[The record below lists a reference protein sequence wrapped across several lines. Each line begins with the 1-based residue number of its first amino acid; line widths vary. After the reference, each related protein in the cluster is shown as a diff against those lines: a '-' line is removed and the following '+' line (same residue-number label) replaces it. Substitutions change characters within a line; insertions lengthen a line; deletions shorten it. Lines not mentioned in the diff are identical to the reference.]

1 MILCHFLIV
10 WNGILFSNVLMI
22 CMFDI
27 RWKHTCLQTW
37 KQSIYES
44 KAYKHTKI
52 MFLQTRCTFSVRT
65 ASFLN
70 EAPKEKSSCSST
82 FSDSH
87 LFTMEAK
94 NLHFLARF
102 CYQHSLLLHKLL
114 MPYETFF
121 TCKILIV
128 IFANFS
134 LYYQYRI
141 CIWIQVARFNI
152 SVKLVHQNCPLW
164 LSKLWIWRNVVKFE
178 F

>member
-1 MILCHFLIV
+1 MVSDVMPFFDCLK
-10 WNGILFSNVLMI
+10 WILFSHVLTI

-37 KQSIYES
+37 KHSTYES

-52 MFLQTRCTFSVRT
+52 TFLQTRCTFSVRT

-82 FSDSH
+82 FSDSR

-114 MPYETFF
+114 YALWNILHLQNINCNFCKFF
-121 TCKILIV
+121 S
-128 IFANFS
+128 F
-134 LYYQYRI
+134 
-141 CIWIQVARFNI
+141 
-152 SVKLVHQNCPLW
+152 
-164 LSKLWIWRNVVKFE
+164 
-178 F
+178 